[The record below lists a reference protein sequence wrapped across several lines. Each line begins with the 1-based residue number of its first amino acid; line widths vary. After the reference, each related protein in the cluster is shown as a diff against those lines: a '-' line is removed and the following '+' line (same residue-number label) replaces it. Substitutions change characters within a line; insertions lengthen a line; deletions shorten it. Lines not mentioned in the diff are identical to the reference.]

1 MKDLETEMDKIM
13 KDLTKNKDIISSADI
28 LPLKK
33 LTDEIFDKLQK
44 IKKHPKLKLTK
55 PGVTYKS

>member
-1 MKDLETEMDKIM
+1 M

-33 LTDEIFDKLQK
+33 ITDEIFDKLQK
-44 IKKHPKLKLTK
+44 IKKHPKLKLMK